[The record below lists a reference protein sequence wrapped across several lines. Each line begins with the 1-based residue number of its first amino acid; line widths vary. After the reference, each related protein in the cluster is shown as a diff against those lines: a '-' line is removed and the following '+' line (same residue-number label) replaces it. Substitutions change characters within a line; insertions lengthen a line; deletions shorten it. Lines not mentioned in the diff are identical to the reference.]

1 MLGWMQILSQPN
13 TKTVTKFNHTC
24 TFALIA
30 LIVASAGL
38 HILNWLLA
46 RFTGWHAFSRQIVD
60 RHPFYDAKGLAVKL
74 LHVQLCRLIWVCVPM
89 CLLGVLLTAQP
100 SAIFGSSA
108 SSLAISP
115 IAVGVGVTQV
125 IT

>member
-1 MLGWMQILSQPN
+1 MLFQGKLWIDILFMMQ
-13 TKTVTKFNHTC
+13 
-24 TFALIA
+24 
-30 LIVASAGL
+30 
-38 HILNWLLA
+38 
-46 RFTGWHAFSRQIVD
+46 
-60 RHPFYDAKGLAVKL
+60 KGLQSRLL

-125 IT
+125 ITQLSGTIRHRV

>member
-1 MLGWMQILSQPN
+1 
-13 TKTVTKFNHTC
+13 
-24 TFALIA
+24 
-30 LIVASAGL
+30 
-38 HILNWLLA
+38 
-46 RFTGWHAFSRQIVD
+46 
-60 RHPFYDAKGLAVKL
+60 
-74 LHVQLCRLIWVCVPM
+74 M

-108 SSLAISP
+108 SSLAIRP